1 MQKTAFCNAIDG
13 ILNFDLKMDDW
24 QLRLAFPA
32 DGLKCNIRLA
42 ADGGRGGGRTC
53 SGYAVAAGR
62 KKTFYGAKVARTA

>member
-1 MQKTAFCNAIDG
+1 MY
-13 ILNFDLKMDDW
+13 DW